1 MPVIA
6 FQGVRGGVGTTSL
19 VAGLSWALHT
29 LGESVI
35 AIDMSPDNQ
44 LRMHFNTAP
53 DHPRGWLRTALD
65 QQPWQQSALRYAP
78 ELDFIPFG
86 QLSDDELI
94 SFVSQPLAYLAD
106 WTEQLAALKQT
117 YRWIL
122 LDVPAGTPAWTRAL
136 LALADRTISVMVPDA
151 NCHIRLHQQ
160 RFTADN
166 LFLLNQFFPVSRSQ
180 QDLYQ
185 LWLASLQNLIP
196 LQFHR
201 DEAVAEALLRK
212 QPFSEYRPQSL
223 AAEEMMTFASW
234 ALINLAEPAS

>member
-6 FQGVRGGVGTTSL
+6 FQGLRGGAGTTSL

-44 LRMHFNTAP
+44 LRMHFNTASE
-53 DHPRGWLRTALD
+53 HPRGWLRTALD
-65 QQPWQQSALRYAP
+65 RQPWQQSALRYAP

-86 QLSDDELI
+86 QLGDDELMA
-94 SFVSQPLAYLAD
+94 FVSQPLAHQDGWA
-106 WTEQLAALKQT
+106 TQLATLKQT
-117 YRWIL
+117 YRWVL
-122 LDVPAGTPAWTRAL
+122 LDVPAGTTPWTRAL

-180 QDLYQ
+180 QDLHQ
-185 LWLASLQNLIP
+185 LWLATLQNLIP
-196 LQFHR
+196 LTIHR

-212 QPFSEYRPQSL
+212 QPFNEYRPQSL
-223 AAEEMMTFASW
+223 AAEEMTTFASW
-234 ALINLAEPAS
+234 ALIHLTEQAS